1 MSESR
6 DHEISIAQSPAKCA
20 YNSRHDK
27 DVEHAVQRG
36 DQQDR
41 CGDIMARCG
50 GGLAQ
55 FCDTKMHTSEPLT
68 AIGQGRGVCALSRV
82 RTLQHWRNAASPR
95 KSGYIRSH
103 F

>member
-20 YNSRHDK
+20 YHSRHDK

-41 CGDIMARCG
+41 CGDIMTRCG
-50 GGLAQ
+50 GALAQ
-55 FCDTKMHTSEPLT
+55 FCDTKMPTSEPLT
-68 AIGQGRGVCALSRV
+68 AIGRSELCAQWCASGGGDQPLCKR
-82 RTLQHWRNAASPR
+82 RLPLAAPA
-95 KSGYIRSH
+95 YQY
-103 F
+103 